1 MRVALLQIRLEP
13 KSPAANVQGLSEAI
27 ERAARA
33 DPAPDLLVLP
43 GACDTGGATSGRR
56 WHDASLE
63 CAKENL
69 AWKAREWGVFIAAGL
84 HVRRGDTLQACA
96 LLFDPDGDVVARS
109 VAPNGT
115 GETEPIK
122 PWPSAVGELAV
133 LEATIAG
140 SVNDRVAVKERRVM
154 IAMPTSA
161 ILTGKRRR
169 LADAN
174 LVCLRNDPHV
184 GCGAYFAVVV
194 EAEKPDEPEDEHRPT
209 TCLYG
214 PKGTILVSA
223 DSAGEMVLYAEVP
236 LEPATREQ

>member
-13 KSPAANVQGLSEAI
+13 KSPAANLQGMNEAI
-27 ERAARA
+27 ERAARV

-43 GACDTGGATSGRR
+43 GACDTGGAASGRR

-63 CAKENL
+63 CTKENI

-84 HVRRGDTLQACA
+84 HVRRGDTLQPHA

-109 VAPNGT
+109 LAPA
-115 GETEPIK
+115 EAEAIMPTE

-133 LEATIAG
+133 REVTMAG
-140 SVNDRVAVKERRVM
+140 SSNEWATVKERRVM
-154 IAMPTSA
+154 IALPTSSS
-161 ILTGKRRR
+161 LTGKRRR
-169 LADAN
+169 AADAN
-174 LVCLRNDPHV
+174 LTKLRNDPDV
-184 GCGAYFAVVV
+184 GCGAYWAVVV
-194 EAEKPDEPEDEHRPT
+194 EAEKAEMPKDENRLT

-223 DSAGEMVLYAEVP
+223 DTAREMILYAEVP
-236 LEPATREQ
+236 IEPATCEH

>member
-13 KSPAANVQGLSEAI
+13 KSPAANVQSLNEAI
-27 ERAARA
+27 ERAARV

-43 GACDTGGATSGRR
+43 GACDTGAATSGRR

-69 AWKAREWGVFIAAGL
+69 AWKAREWGIFIAAGL

-96 LLFDPDGDVVARS
+96 LLFDPDGDVIARS
-109 VAPNGT
+109 VAPDGT

-140 SVNDRVAVKERRVM
+140 PVNDWVAVKERRVM
-154 IAMPTSA
+154 IAMPTSSS
-161 ILTGKRRR
+161 LTGKRRR
-169 LADAN
+169 SADTN
-174 LVCLRNDPHV
+174 LMCLRNDPAI
-184 GCGAYFAVVV
+184 GCGAYWAIVV
-194 EAEKPDEPEDEHRPT
+194 EAEKPQMPEDDNRLT

-214 PKGTILVSA
+214 PKGTVLVAA
-223 DSAGEMVLYAEVP
+223 DSAGEIILYAEVP
-236 LEPATREQ
+236 IDPATRE

>member
-27 ERAARA
+27 ERAARV

-43 GACDTGGATSGRR
+43 GACDTGGAASGRR
-56 WHDASLE
+56 WHNASLE

-69 AWKAREWGVFIAAGL
+69 AWKAREWGIFIAAGL
-84 HVRRGDTLQACA
+84 HVRRGDTLQAGA
-96 LLFDPDGDVVARS
+96 LLFDPDGDVIARS
-109 VAPNGT
+109 DAPNGT
-115 GETEPIK
+115 GDTEPIK

-133 LEATIAG
+133 AEATIAG
-140 SVNDRVAVKERRVM
+140 PINDRVAVKEQRVL
-154 IAMPTSA
+154 IAMPTSSS
-161 ILTGKRRR
+161 LTGKRRR

-174 LVCLRNDPHV
+174 LMCLRNGPYV

-194 EAEKPDEPEDEHRPT
+194 EAEKPDMPKDENRPT

-214 PKGTILVSA
+214 PKGTILVEA
-223 DSAGEMVLYAEVP
+223 ESAGEMILYADLP
-236 LEPATREQ
+236 IEPAAHEQ